1 MYVMTRGKYC
11 VFTICLLKLKQF
23 RTGVGMKTSKNEM
36 QRTIQYA
43 KDHIKRVPLDMQRE
57 DYEFLRSEAERSNSS
72 VNGYIKEAIRIRS
85 MIDNAPEGAGGRILE
100 YISRIYEESEK
111 KKAEE
116 TLKGGEK

>member
-1 MYVMTRGKYC
+1 
-11 VFTICLLKLKQF
+11 
-23 RTGVGMKTSKNEM
+23 M
-36 QRTIQYA
+36 QRTMQYA
-43 KDHIKRVPLDMQRE
+43 KDHIKRVPLDMQHE
-57 DYEFLRSEAERSNSS
+57 DYEALKTEAEKNNSS